1 MAPDAEV
8 GTWVDARYGALLRVA
23 HLLCGDLPEA
33 AARVDD
39 ALAVLLSRGGAA
51 GDDRESA
58 VLDVLHGALLQP
70 PAVAVRERPWVRP
83 ATPTASLEEEAHL
96 RATWEYLAAL
106 PRPARAMLVLTLHSG
121 LDERSAAGALGLPR
135 AEGHDSLAQAVSDVP
150 ARPDGRAPG
159 PWLELGL
166 RLCAEATPMVAP
178 DHDLIRS
185 RSAEVGSDRRRRM
198 LMVLGGLVVLL
209 LGGSLVA
216 WALDPGRSTTSGSG
230 FGPTD
235 APSRAAVGNDGEH
248 QLNGVSLG
256 SRAEVG
262 WSWGTT
268 YVPPGGDPIEMALPE
283 GTRVKSITPF
293 RSGALVLENDGV
305 NDALYLDLIAPDGSL
320 VWRRLAAPRVVTG
333 DSGNSVAYALYD
345 QATGAYR
352 LTLADAGSNER
363 PERTWLYD
371 QDVLPIGILGDEV
384 VFTRPQR
391 IYGVWVTGDRRP
403 ARLDSLT
410 IGLTACSAEG
420 LVGGVSSRS
429 QGGLVEA
436 ASDRARWQT
445 PTWVP
450 RSISPDCQHVLAVN
464 RDGTGWGLLDAATGD
479 LVIRL
484 DLIWHA
490 PTVNAV
496 FEDDDHVLLVIRAGQ
511 SQALVRFDP
520 ETRQIERAS
529 DVLPTGSRILLPDQ

>member
-1 MAPDAEV
+1 MAPDAQV
-8 GTWVDARYGALLRVA
+8 GTWVDARYGATLRVA

-39 ALAVLLSRGGAA
+39 ALAVVLSRGGSTE
-51 GDDRESA
+51 DDMESA
-58 VLDVLHGALLQP
+58 VLDVLHGALLRP
-70 PAVAVRERPWVRP
+70 TAVALRERPWVTP
-83 ATPTASLEEEAHL
+83 ATPAASLEEEAHL
-96 RATWEYLAAL
+96 RAAWAYLAAL
-106 PRPARAMLVLTLHSG
+106 PRPARAMLVLTVHSG
-121 LDERSAAGALGLPR
+121 LDERSAAAALGLPR
-135 AEGHDSLAQAVSDVP
+135 AEGHVALERALSDAP
-150 ARPDGRAPG
+150 ARPDGRG

-185 RSAEVGSDRRRRM
+185 RSSEVGSGRRRRM
-198 LMVLGGLVVLL
+198 LLVLGGLLVLL
-209 LGGSLVA
+209 LGGSLAA
-216 WALDPGRSTTSGSG
+216 WALDPGRSTTAGSG
-230 FGPTD
+230 FGPTE
-235 APSRAAVGNDGEH
+235 APSRAAVGTNGEV

-256 SRAEVG
+256 GRAEVG

-283 GTRVKSITPF
+283 GIRVKSITPF
-293 RSGALVLENDGV
+293 RSGALVLENDGI
-305 NDALYLDLIAPDGSL
+305 NDALYLDLVAPDGSL
-320 VWRRLAAPRVVTG
+320 LWRRLAAPRVVTG
-333 DSGNSVAYALYD
+333 DSGRSVAYALYD
-345 QATGAYR
+345 QASGAYL
-352 LTLADAGSNER
+352 LTLADAVSDER

-450 RSISPDCQHVLAVN
+450 RSISPDCQRVLAVN

-484 DLIWHA
+484 DLMWHA

-496 FEDDDHVLLVIRAGQ
+496 FEDDDHVLLVIRSGQ

-520 ETRQIERAS
+520 GTRQIERAS